1 MVGSF
6 LPGLGWF
13 APPKSTRAWE
23 PTLLWNQ
30 FHVLTAGHCV
40 IWGCFT
46 SYLFIMPHNP
56 NRPRELIRMKLRL
69 LLAVWLVYGSLAA
82 AQDVPNPHVRFFN
95 DSAKAVNFFV
105 DGQFG
110 CSVPANPEGNNAYCD
125 AEIGTGKHTLSV
137 KVQR

>member
-1 MVGSF
+1 
-6 LPGLGWF
+6 
-13 APPKSTRAWE
+13 
-23 PTLLWNQ
+23 
-30 FHVLTAGHCV
+30 
-40 IWGCFT
+40 
-46 SYLFIMPHNP
+46 
-56 NRPRELIRMKLRL
+56 MKLRL

-125 AEIGTGKHTLSV
+125 AEIGMGNHTLGV
-137 KVQR
+137 KGPKLSSQSCDLFVGEGGGEANLSKGERFRCWPSRSQSR